1 MAHENFYD
9 EDICLKKLKTQVE
22 ESRENEGVS
31 IVSQPMSTA
40 EYINKLAQLDNQ
52 RRSSFEKVLKL
63 YAKMLEKG
71 DTRH

>member
-9 EDICLKKLKTQVE
+9 EDICLKKLKTQVV
-22 ESRENEGVS
+22 ESRENEDVS

-40 EYINKLAQLDNQ
+40 EYINRLAQLDNQ
-52 RRSSFEKVLKL
+52 RRYSFEKVLKL